1 MKLEIKVTANVQFGF
16 PVQETTSAVRMY
28 RDIAQLVEGVELAGI
43 TDPKK
48 ALLAVKVVADSC
60 YEVRPEGCKVV
71 GYSKRPY
78 VKGQLPEERYV
89 DEQEDKVM
97 LGRIGSISLPVSVTI
112 YFRPQSQS

>member
-1 MKLEIKVTANVQFGF
+1 MEFKIKTTNGVQFGF
-16 PVQETTSAVRMY
+16 PVADSVNGMRMY
-28 RDIAQLVEGVELAGI
+28 GDIAELISGIELADI
-43 TDPKK
+43 DPQK
-48 ALLAVKVVADSC
+48 ALLAVKIVADGC
-60 YEVRPEGCKVV
+60 YEVRPEGCNVV

-78 VKGQLPEERYV
+78 VNGPLPEERYV